1 MYLLVP
7 PGVVV
12 SLLLRPRQ
20 WQHVELPT
28 LPRQP
33 LRLQPLV
40 VEVRVLARARMA
52 QLDSELPFQLPVAL
66 DVVEQHR
73 HRSTAL
79 RLHLLA
85 CRALAYP
92 SLGGGGRH
100 PFVTLLLSGVQ
111 VMAVDAHALMAIATP
126 SPLSLLL

>member
-1 MYLLVP
+1 
-7 PGVVV
+7 
-12 SLLLRPRQ
+12 
-20 WQHVELPT
+20 VELPT

-52 QLDSELPFQLPVAL
+52 QLELPIQLPVLL
-66 DVVEQHR
+66 DAVEQHR

-79 RLHLLA
+79 WLHLLV

-100 PFVTLLLSGVQ
+100 SFVTLLLSGVQ

>member
-7 PGVVV
+7 PGVIV
-12 SLLLRPRQ
+12 SLLLRPRH

-52 QLDSELPFQLPVAL
+52 QLELPIQLPVAL
-66 DVVEQHR
+66 DAVEQHR

>member
-12 SLLLRPRQ
+12 SLLLRLRH

-52 QLDSELPFQLPVAL
+52 QFELPIQLPVAL
-66 DVVEQHR
+66 D
-73 HRSTAL
+73 
-79 RLHLLA
+79 
-85 CRALAYP
+85 
-92 SLGGGGRH
+92 
-100 PFVTLLLSGVQ
+100 
-111 VMAVDAHALMAIATP
+111 AV
-126 SPLSLLL
+126 